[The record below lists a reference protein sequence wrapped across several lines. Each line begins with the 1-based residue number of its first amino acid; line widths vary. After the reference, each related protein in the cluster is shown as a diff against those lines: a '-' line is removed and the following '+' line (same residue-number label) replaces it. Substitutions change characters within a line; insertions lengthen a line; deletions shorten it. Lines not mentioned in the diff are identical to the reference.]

1 MFDQNNPI
9 TIVLADDHE
18 VVRVGLRRLISVD
31 KSLKILDEAA
41 NGREAIKLAEHYN
54 PHLVLLDILMPEMN
68 GIDAVKHIKN
78 NMKGVM
84 AVMLTA
90 FEDSKHLEQAMQ
102 AGADGYLSKDISAKD
117 LNKAIHDVMKGERV
131 FSKSIIN
138 IINKKFD
145 YKQLEE
151 EPVIITK
158 REQEI
163 LDLVARG
170 RTSQEIADNL
180 DISNRTVESHR
191 YNIMKKLDIKN
202 AAGLV
207 RYAVSGII

>member
-180 DISNRTVESHR
+180 DISIRTVESHR